1 MKTAFLFSGQGSQ
14 YVGMGK
20 EFYDNFENCR
30 KIYECAS
37 DVMGFDVA
45 KLSFEGTEEEIAQTK
60 VAQPLIYTM
69 SMCALEA
76 AKEILPEPACVAGHS
91 LGEYAALTCA
101 GVFDL
106 ETGLKVIKARAAAMQ
121 NAAEKASGAMYA
133 ILSSDAETIAE
144 ACNCVDGYVLP
155 VNYNSPA
162 QTVIAGESEAAK
174 KAADILAEK
183 GAKVVKLAVNSAF
196 HSALMK
202 PAAEEFGAAIAS
214 VQANQPKVP
223 FYSNVYGGLI
233 PEIPN
238 IVEYLT
244 AHLVSPVKFV
254 YEVNA
259 MISDGVDTFIEFG
272 PNKVLTGLVRKT
284 DRSVTALNVENMKT
298 LDKLKS
304 TLEK

>member
-20 EFYDNFENCR
+20 EFYDNFESCR

-45 KLSFEGTEEEIAQTK
+45 KLSFEGNEAEIAQTK

-76 AKEILPEPACVAGHS
+76 AKEILPEPFCVAGHS

-106 ETGLKVIKARAAAMQ
+106 ETGLNVIKARAAAMQ
-121 NAAEKASGAMYA
+121 HAAENSDGAMYA
-133 ILSSDAETIAE
+133 ILSSDAETITE
-144 ACNCVDGYVLP
+144 VCNSVEGYVLP

-162 QTVIAGESEAAK
+162 QTVIAGESEAAA
-174 KAADILAEK
+174 KAAAVLTEK
-183 GAKVVKLAVNSAF
+183 GAKAVKLAVNSAF
-196 HSALMK
+196 HSVLMK

-214 VQANQPKVP
+214 VKANQPKIK
-223 FYSNVYGGLI
+223 FYSNVYGGYL
-233 PEIPN
+233 PEITD
-238 IVEYLT
+238 IREYLM

-254 YEVNA
+254 YEINA
-259 MISDGVDTFIEFG
+259 MRSEGVDTFIEFG
-272 PNKVLTGLVRKT
+272 PNKVLTGLVKKT
-284 DRSVTALNVENMKT
+284 DRAVTALNVENMKT
-298 LDKLKS
+298 LDKLKAA
-304 TLEK
+304 LEK